1 MAVTIRDL
9 MEIIEERAPLTLK
22 EEWDQPGLELGDPET
37 EIRGILVGMDL
48 THRLIEEAGATGANV
63 LLIHHPFLFHPAQ
76 TITPGTAKGKKIR
89 SLIQR
94 DIAVYSVHTN
104 LDKARNG
111 MNEKL
116 MELLGLTG
124 FANIQADTE
133 EGVGRI
139 ADVAPL
145 ELLELVQRTETA
157 LEAKNVRFI
166 GDPGR
171 LVRRVAVINGGGA
184 DFISEALKAGADCI
198 ITGDTKYHEV
208 LDAKED
214 GIAVIDPG
222 HFHSE
227 WKVFRMFCE
236 EVARDLRKM
245 GAVSFRYSETAEDP
259 YRYHRA

>member
-1 MAVTIRDL
+1 MALKIRDL
-9 MEIIEERAPLTLK
+9 MQIIEKKAPLQLK
-22 EEWDQPGLELGDPET
+22 EEWDQPGLELGDPDA
-37 EIRGILVGMDL
+37 EIQGVMAGMDV
-48 THRLIEEAGATGANV
+48 TDRLIQEARVGGANV
-63 LLIHHPFLFHPAQ
+63 LLTHHPFLFHPAQ
-76 TITPGTAKGKKIR
+76 TITTGTAKGRKIR
-89 SLIQR
+89 TLIQS

-116 MELLGLTG
+116 MELLGLSG
-124 FANIQADTE
+124 FTNIQSETE

-139 ADVAPL
+139 ADIAGT
-145 ELLELVQRTETA
+145 ELMELVKRTEQV

-166 GDPGR
+166 GEANR
-171 LVRRVAVINGGGA
+171 LVHRVAVINGGGA
-184 DFISEALKAGADCI
+184 DFIGEALKAGADCI

-208 LDAKED
+208 LDARED

-236 EVARDLRKM
+236 EVEQELLKF
-245 GAVSFRYSETAEDP
+245 GEIPFLYSETAEDP
-259 YRYHRA
+259 YNYY